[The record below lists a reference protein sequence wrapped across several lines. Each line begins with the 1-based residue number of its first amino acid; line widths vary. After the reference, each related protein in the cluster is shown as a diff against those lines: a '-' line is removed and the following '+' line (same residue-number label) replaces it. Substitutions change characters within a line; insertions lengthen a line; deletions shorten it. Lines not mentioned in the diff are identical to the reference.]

1 MRQILA
7 ALVESICILKIL
19 SVMFNPFSLENKTIV
34 ISGAASGIARQCA
47 ISCSKMGAKLILLDL
62 NEEGLKETMT
72 MVDRQEE
79 HYWVSVNLLEYD
91 KVSEIIKKAV
101 AKVGLINGLLNCAG
115 ISTTN
120 LFKLTKPEELDKFF
134 HVNVYTSYFLTQECT
149 KMGNFSKEGGSI
161 VLFSSVAGSFGE
173 VGKAT
178 YGMTK
183 AALLNLAKHLAVEL
197 SRKKIRVNSISPGAI
212 ETPINMNLPHMKDP
226 EKRAA
231 LEAQH
236 LLGLGKTDDIANACI
251 YLLSDASRWVTGT
264 NLFVDGGFTTR

>member
-1 MRQILA
+1 
-7 ALVESICILKIL
+7 
-19 SVMFNPFSLENKTIV
+19 MFNPFSLEGKVVV

-62 NEEGLKETMT
+62 NEDGLKETMT
-72 MVDRQEE
+72 LVERPED
-79 HYWVSVNLLEYD
+79 HFWAVVNLLDYE
-91 KVSEIIKKAV
+91 KVSEIVKDAV
-101 AKVGLINGLLNCAG
+101 SAVGRINGLLNCAG

-134 HVNVYTSYFLTQECT
+134 HVNVYTGYFLAQECC
-149 KMGNFSKEGGSI
+149 KMGNLSKDGGSI
-161 VLFSSVAGSFGE
+161 VFFSSVAGSFGE
-173 VGKAT
+173 VGKST

-183 AALLNLAKHLAVEL
+183 AALLNLSKHLACEL
-197 SRKKIRVNSISPGAI
+197 SRKKVRVNSISPGAI
-212 ETPINMNLPHMKDP
+212 CTPINMNLPHMKDP

-236 LLGLGKTDDIANACI
+236 LLGLGEVDDIANACI

-264 NLFVDGGFTTR
+264 NLFVDGGFSAR

>member
-1 MRQILA
+1 
-7 ALVESICILKIL
+7 
-19 SVMFNPFSLENKTIV
+19 MFNPFSLDGKVVV

-62 NEEGLKETMT
+62 NEDGLKETMA
-72 MVDRQEE
+72 MVESPED
-79 HYWVSVNLLEYD
+79 HYWASVNLLEYD
-91 KVSEIIKKAV
+91 KVSEIIKDAV
-101 AKVGLINGLLNCAG
+101 AKVGRINGLLNCAG

-134 HVNVYTSYFLTQECT
+134 HVNVYTGYFLAQECC
-149 KMGNFSKEGGSI
+149 KMGNLSKDGGSI
-161 VLFSSVAGSFGE
+161 VFFSSVAGSFGE
-173 VGKAT
+173 VGKST

-183 AALLNLAKHLAVEL
+183 ASLLNLSKHLACEL
-197 SRKKIRVNSISPGAI
+197 ARKKVRVNSISPGAI
-212 ETPINMNLPHMKDP
+212 CTPINMNLPHMKDP

-236 LLGLGKTDDIANACI
+236 LLGLGETEDIANACI

-264 NLFVDGGFTTR
+264 NLFVDGGFSAR

>member
-1 MRQILA
+1 MH
-7 ALVESICILKIL
+7 
-19 SVMFNPFSLENKTIV
+19 FNPFTLEGKVIV

-47 ISCSKMGAKLILLDL
+47 VSCSKMGAKLILLDM
-62 NEEGLKETMT
+62 NEEGLKETMA
-72 MVDRQEE
+72 MVDRPEN
-79 HYWVSVNLLEYD
+79 HYMACVNLLDYER
-91 KVSEIIKKAV
+91 VSQVVKEGVEKAGRITGV
-101 AKVGLINGLLNCAG
+101 LNCAG

-134 HVNVYTSYFLTQECT
+134 KVNVYTGYFLTQECA

-161 VLFSSVAGSFGE
+161 VFFSSVAGSFGE
-173 VGKAT
+173 VGKTT

-183 AALLNLAKHLAVEL
+183 ASLLNLAKHLACEL

-226 EKRAA
+226 EKRAT

-264 NLFVDGGFTTR
+264 NLFVDGGFSAR

>member
-1 MRQILA
+1 MEN
-7 ALVESICILKIL
+7 V
-19 SVMFNPFSLENKTIV
+19 FNPFSLKGKNIV

-47 ISCSKMGAKLILLDL
+47 INCSKMGARLILLDL
-62 NEEGLKETMT
+62 NEEGLKETIT
-72 MVDRQEE
+72 MVERPDD
-79 HYWVSVNLLEYD
+79 HYMACVNLLDYNRVAE
-91 KVSEIIKKAV
+91 VIKEGVEKI
-101 AKVGLINGLLNCAG
+101 GRIHGLLNCAG

-134 HVNVYTSYFLTQECT
+134 KVNVYTGYFLTQEVC
-149 KMGNFSKEGGSI
+149 KMGNMAKEGGS
-161 VLFSSVAGSFGE
+161 VVFFSSVAGCYGE

-183 AALLNLAKHLAVEL
+183 AALLNLAKHLACEL
-197 SRKKIRVNSISPGAI
+197 SRKNIRVNSISPGAI

-226 EKRAA
+226 EKRAK

-236 LLGLGKTDDIANACI
+236 LLGLGKTEDIANACI

-264 NLFVDGGFTTR
+264 NLFVDGGFTVR

>member
-1 MRQILA
+1 MD
-7 ALVESICILKIL
+7 
-19 SVMFNPFSLENKTIV
+19 MHFNPFTLESKVIV

-47 ISCSKMGAKLILLDL
+47 VSCSKMGAKLILLDM

-72 MVDRQEE
+72 MVDRPDE
-79 HYWVSVNLLEYD
+79 HYMACVNLLDYER
-91 KVSEIIKKAV
+91 VSQVVKEGVEKAGRITGV
-101 AKVGLINGLLNCAG
+101 LNCAG

-134 HVNVYTSYFLTQECT
+134 KVNVYTGYFLTQECT

-161 VLFSSVAGSFGE
+161 VFFSSVAGSYGE
-173 VGKAT
+173 VGKST

-183 AALLNLAKHLAVEL
+183 ASLLNLAKHLACEL

-264 NLFVDGGFTTR
+264 NLFVDGGFSAR

>member
-1 MRQILA
+1 MH
-7 ALVESICILKIL
+7 
-19 SVMFNPFSLENKTIV
+19 FNPFTLEGKVIV

-47 ISCSKMGAKLILLDL
+47 VSCSKMEAKLILLDM

-72 MVDRQEE
+72 MVDRPDE
-79 HYWVSVNLLEYD
+79 HYMACVNLLDYER
-91 KVSEIIKKAV
+91 VSQVVKEGVEKAGKITGV
-101 AKVGLINGLLNCAG
+101 LNCAG

-134 HVNVYTSYFLTQECT
+134 KVNVYTGYFLTQECT

-161 VLFSSVAGSFGE
+161 VFFSSVAGSFGE

-183 AALLNLAKHLAVEL
+183 ASLLNLAKHLACEL

-236 LLGLGKTDDIANACI
+236 LLGLGQTNDIANACI

-264 NLFVDGGFTTR
+264 NLFVDGGFSAK

>member
-1 MRQILA
+1 MH
-7 ALVESICILKIL
+7 
-19 SVMFNPFSLENKTIV
+19 FNPFTLESKVIV

-47 ISCSKMGAKLILLDL
+47 VSCSKMGAKLILLDM

-72 MVDRQEE
+72 MVDRPDE
-79 HYWVSVNLLEYD
+79 HYMACVNLLDYER
-91 KVSEIIKKAV
+91 VSQVVKEGVEKAGRITGV
-101 AKVGLINGLLNCAG
+101 LNCAG

-134 HVNVYTSYFLTQECT
+134 KVNVYTGYFLTQECT

-161 VLFSSVAGSFGE
+161 VFFSSVGGSYGE
-173 VGKAT
+173 VGKST

-183 AALLNLAKHLAVEL
+183 ASLLNLAKHLACEL

-264 NLFVDGGFTTR
+264 NLFVDGGFSAR

>member
-1 MRQILA
+1 MH
-7 ALVESICILKIL
+7 
-19 SVMFNPFSLENKTIV
+19 FNPFTLEGKVIV

-47 ISCSKMGAKLILLDL
+47 VSCSKMGAKLILLDM
-62 NEEGLKETMT
+62 NEDGLKETMT
-72 MVDRQEE
+72 MVDRPDE
-79 HYWVSVNLLEYD
+79 HYMACVNLLDYER
-91 KVSEIIKKAV
+91 VSQVVKEGVEKAGKITGV
-101 AKVGLINGLLNCAG
+101 LNCAG

-134 HVNVYTSYFLTQECT
+134 KVNVYTGYFLTQECT
-149 KMGNFSKEGGSI
+149 KMGNFSKEGGS
-161 VLFSSVAGSFGE
+161 VVFFSSVAGSFGE

-183 AALLNLAKHLAVEL
+183 ASLLNLAKHLACEF

-236 LLGLGKTDDIANACI
+236 LLGLGETTDIANACV

-264 NLFVDGGFTTR
+264 NLFVDGGFSVR